1 MIGIVLFASA
11 DETPALP
18 GGVRRDELLAMGR
31 RSH

>member
-1 MIGIVLFASA
+1 MIGILLFASA

-18 GGVRRDELLAMGR
+18 GGRRDELLAMGR